1 MATIKEQTEKTE
13 RLKTSL
19 DNKVDSIGSIINTKI
34 KEKPTTLTQVE
45 DVLNRKML
53 GIGDMLPFGTWELDD
68 EFSMHWTK
76 LNTVYGSYNE
86 PGICKNDT
94 HIFVRNVAKN
104 IDKLDLDGN
113 VLKTFNIQD
122 NYYRPLIADNSFV
135 YAVENTNLTA
145 IDVNTGDRIWTVNS
159 GFDID
164 KLAQNST
171 HIFIGNLK
179 GVITA
184 YTKADGNKAWTKT
197 VMGGIKFA
205 CLYAD
210 DNYLL
215 WSLQNNGEGCLNAS
229 TGANI
234 WKKSIGER
242 ATSFAIRGDEAY
254 CTNYDSKI
262 YCFKIKTGDIIWESK
277 AYATSGPAVYPTN
290 NILLDAF
297 NNIYFVFDYKTI
309 YKLAPTGKAEI
320 YSITDLAEITDIM
333 LMRDEKDLIVSTA
346 DKKLIRRN
354 NPSMC
359 PIITNIID
367 SIFA

>member
-13 RLKTSL
+13 RLKTTL
-19 DNKVDSIGSIINTKI
+19 DNKVDSIGNIINTKI

-45 DVLNRKML
+45 DILNRKML

-68 EFSMHWTK
+68 NLNIHWTK
-76 LNTVYGSYNE
+76 LNAVLGYYGYT
-86 PGICKNDT
+86 GVCKNDT
-94 HIFVRNVAKN
+94 NIFARNVEKN

-122 NYYRPLIADNSFV
+122 SYSRQLIADNNFV
-135 YAVENTNLTA
+135 YAIENTNLTA
-145 IDVNTGDRIWTVNS
+145 IDVNTGGRIWTVDNV
-159 GFDID
+159 GGID

-171 HIFIGNLK
+171 HIFIGNFK

-197 VMGGIKFA
+197 VMGNIKFE

-234 WKKSIGER
+234 WKKSIGKR
-242 ATSFAIRGDEAY
+242 TTSFVIRGDEAY

-262 YCFKIKTGDIIWESK
+262 YCLKVKTGDIIWESK
-277 AYATSGPAVYPTN
+277 AYATSGPAICVTT

-297 NNIYFVFDYKTI
+297 NNIYFVSDFKTI
-309 YKLAPTGKAEI
+309 YKLTPTGKAEI

-333 LMRDEKDLIVSTA
+333 LMRDGKDLIVSTY

-367 SIFA
+367 SNSI